1 MAIRPERGGWWSNG
15 VKCCVEPRS
24 WKDADAQ
31 AAMRE
36 FLLCPP
42 PRRAVLRDLMAELLS
57 SNPFSR
63 RCAADLARRV
73 SVREPGVLRKFA
85 AVFID
90 LLAELPA
97 NEWQTR
103 GYVALSAALNAST
116 HAERMNLAVLVR
128 PLIEDV
134 RIAVRA
140 MALEAF
146 AILGAAEPELRDEAT
161 ILLERYRRDPTPA
174 MRCRAQ
180 RMSLVLLES
189 EVKLRPRTPSRS
201 RRAPKD

>member
-1 MAIRPERGGWWSNG
+1 M
-15 VKCCVEPRS
+15 KCLVEPRS
-24 WKDADAQ
+24 WRDADGH
-31 AAMRE
+31 AAMRD

-42 PRRAVLRDLMAELLS
+42 PRRAAIRDLMAELLS
-57 SNPFSR
+57 PHPFSR

-73 SVREPGVLRKFA
+73 SAREPGVLRKFA
-85 AVFID
+85 GVFID
-90 LLAELPA
+90 LLAELPV

-103 GYVALSAALNAST
+103 GYIALAAALNAST

-128 PLIEDV
+128 PLIENE

-161 ILLERYRRDPTPA
+161 LLLERYRRDRTPA
-174 MRCRAQ
+174 MRCRAR
-180 RMSLVLLES
+180 RMSLVLLKS
-189 EVKLRPRTPSRS
+189 EEKPQPQTPSRA
-201 RRAPKD
+201 RCAPKN

>member
-1 MAIRPERGGWWSNG
+1 M
-15 VKCCVEPRS
+15 KCTVEPRS
-24 WKDADAQ
+24 WRDADGQ

-57 SNPFSR
+57 PNSFSR

-73 SVREPGVLRKFA
+73 SAREPGVLRKFA
-85 AVFID
+85 GVFID

-97 NEWQTR
+97 SEWQTR
-103 GYVALSAALNAST
+103 GYVALTAALNAST
-116 HAERMNLAVLVR
+116 HAERMNLALLVR
-128 PLIEDV
+128 SLMEDE

-146 AILGAAEPELRDEAT
+146 AILGAADPELRDEAT
-161 ILLERYRRDPTPA
+161 LLLESYRRDPIPA
-174 MRCRAQ
+174 MRCRAR
-180 RMSLVLLES
+180 RMSLVLLGS
-189 EVKLRPRTPSRS
+189 EVKAGPQTPNRS
-201 RRAPKD
+201 RRAPKG

>member
-1 MAIRPERGGWWSNG
+1 MNG
-15 VKCCVEPRS
+15 VKCLVEPRS
-24 WKDADAQ
+24 WRDADGQ

-42 PRRAVLRDLMAELLS
+42 PRRAAIRDLMAELLS

-73 SVREPGVLRKFA
+73 SAREPGVLRKFA
-85 AVFID
+85 GVFID

-97 NEWQTR
+97 DEWQTR

-116 HAERMNLAVLVR
+116 HAQRMNMAVLMR
-128 PLIEDV
+128 SLIEDE

-140 MALEAF
+140 MSLEAF

-161 ILLERYRRDPTPA
+161 LLLERYRRDRTPA
-174 MRCRAQ
+174 VRCRAR
-180 RMSLVLLES
+180 RMSLMLLES
-189 EVKLRPRTPSRS
+189 EVKPRPQSPSRS
-201 RRAPKD
+201 RGTPKD